1 MLPETA
7 APPHHC
13 LPKPRLAFMDAGRGT
28 LSERRAIETGA
39 DTLLVHGVAGLV
51 PRREKGVAKGVLVDV
66 GSDADV
72 ASGKPG
78 AERMMREVDPA
89 PLEIVTQAL
98 QNTQSKIELGRLG
111 KRLPQTGVIGGRLLA
126 D

>member
-7 APPHHC
+7 AARHHV

-28 LSERRAIETGA
+28 LSERRRIETGA
-39 DTLLVHGVAGLV
+39 DTLLVHVAPGLV
-51 PRREKGVAKGVLVDV
+51 QRREKGVAKVVLVDV

-78 AERMMREVDPA
+78 AERMMREVDPG
-89 PLEIVTQAL
+89 PLEIATPPL
-98 QNTQSKIELGRLG
+98 QNT
-111 KRLPQTGVIGGRLLA
+111 
-126 D
+126 